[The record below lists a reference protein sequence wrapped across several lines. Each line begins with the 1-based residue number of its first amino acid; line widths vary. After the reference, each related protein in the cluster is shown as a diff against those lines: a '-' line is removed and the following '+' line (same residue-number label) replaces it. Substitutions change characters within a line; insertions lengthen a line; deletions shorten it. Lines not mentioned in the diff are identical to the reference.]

1 MASSPSLIIVRM
13 YTPNSQSL
21 ERARSRGVLGQDK
34 RIFFCSVLKRLDSML
49 APGFMNSVYNAQ
61 TCFEYLSRTKRL
73 LKVSNFLK
81 KILVATLEQLLGV
94 LTSNFS
100 WIY

>member
-13 YTPNSQSL
+13 YN
-21 ERARSRGVLGQDK
+21 V
-34 RIFFCSVLKRLDSML
+34 
-49 APGFMNSVYNAQ
+49 Q

-73 LKVSNFLK
+73 LKASNFLK

-100 WIY
+100 

>member
-13 YTPNSQSL
+13 YN
-21 ERARSRGVLGQDK
+21 V
-34 RIFFCSVLKRLDSML
+34 
-49 APGFMNSVYNAQ
+49 Q

-73 LKVSNFLK
+73 LKASNFLK